1 MIYDNTHLALVEKFV
16 VKDLRLE
23 KKLPITAPVI
33 DFCFQIR
40 VFRDMKSLIVHKED
54 GNRDSAVRNFFFHF
68 RAILRHESLDPTG
81 VNTKAHQ
88 ARALLP

>member
-1 MIYDNTHLALVEKFV
+1 MLVEKFV

-54 GNRDSAVRNFFFHF
+54 GNRDSAVRNFFSFQGHTSSRVF
-68 RAILRHESLDPTG
+68 RSDG
-81 VNTKAHQ
+81 GKY
-88 ARALLP
+88 

>member
-33 DFCFQIR
+33 DFYFQIR

-54 GNRDSAVRNFFFHF
+54 GNRDSAVRNFFFISGPYF
-68 RAILRHESLDPTG
+68 VTSL
-81 VNTKAHQ
+81 
-88 ARALLP
+88 